1 MSLRQEDREDRISR
15 RAYQLWEAA
24 GLREGDE
31 LAHWLR
37 AEDLE
42 AAEESRR
49 HGRLGESFP
58 SNDPHAIADALA
70 PPPTEK

>member
-24 GLREGDE
+24 GMPEGDE

-37 AEDLE
+37 AEELE
-42 AAEESRR
+42 IAEERR
-49 HGRLGESFP
+49 HRGAIGESFP
-58 SNDPHAIADALA
+58 STDPQALADAPEPA
-70 PPPTEK
+70 EK

>member
-1 MSLRQEDREDRISR
+1 MSLRQEDREDRIRR
-15 RAYQLWEAA
+15 RAYQLWETA

-31 LAHWLR
+31 LACWLK

-42 AAEESRR
+42 AAEESRH

-58 SNDPHAIADALA
+58 STDPQTRADG
-70 PPPTEK
+70 PPPGEK